1 MLTECEAFLRVREQ
15 RTVNTSIR
23 AMYSRKS
30 NDARLEYSNPVNEI
44 LCATAIKSI
53 PRDNIRG
60 STSPQPKSRH
70 DSQAN
75 TKAQTLPLE
84 TYVRQLTG

>member
-30 NDARLEYSNPVNEI
+30 NDARL
-44 LCATAIKSI
+44 
-53 PRDNIRG
+53 
-60 STSPQPKSRH
+60 
-70 DSQAN
+70 
-75 TKAQTLPLE
+75 
-84 TYVRQLTG
+84 